1 MSDERRDLMLLLALG
16 ALWGTSY
23 LLIKLAITEIPPASL
38 TALRMCVAAMVLL
51 AWCAARKV
59 PLAGLR
65 AVWPF
70 TISCALLGNIL
81 PFTLIA
87 WAELSIDSAT
97 AALLLAFAPIGGMV
111 MAHMFSADERL
122 SLNVILGASG
132 GLAGLLLLLAPESGP
147 YTSTAYPLAKL
158 AVILAGLCYGANALS
173 SKRLRACRPEAAATA
188 VMLAAAGMSAPL
200 AAFVDQPWALNPSI
214 TALGIGAILGVF
226 QTALAAL
233 LLVVLITRRGA
244 IYFAQ
249 VNYLVPVFG
258 ALVGIVFLGE
268 RVGPQHVI
276 GITVILIS
284 LAIAQAR
291 MKLIRI

>member
-51 AWCAARKV
+51 TWCAARKV

-111 MAHMFSADERL
+111 MAHLLETEEPDNLLEARMWLFILMDTV
-122 SLNVILGASG
+122 NDPWVIG
-132 GLAGLLLLLAPESGP
+132 GQSVAGIARALDSQ
-147 YTSTAYPLAKL
+147 
-158 AVILAGLCYGANALS
+158 LS
-173 SKRLRACRPEAAATA
+173 SQQVEEARKRASIWATEA
-188 VMLAAAGMSAPL
+188 GEK
-200 AAFVDQPWALNPSI
+200 PS
-214 TALGIGAILGVF
+214 
-226 QTALAAL
+226 
-233 LLVVLITRRGA
+233 
-244 IYFAQ
+244 
-249 VNYLVPVFG
+249 
-258 ALVGIVFLGE
+258 E
-268 RVGPQHVI
+268 
-276 GITVILIS
+276 
-284 LAIAQAR
+284 
-291 MKLIRI
+291 

>member
-1 MSDERRDLMLLLALG
+1 MRFCALNRQFQSHFHAIHDHRRFKSCDVGVLVEYLSDELFVLRHGCHRDDEREVERPCH
-16 ALWGTSY
+16 
-23 LLIKLAITEIPPASL
+23 I
-38 TALRMCVAAMVLL
+38 V
-51 AWCAARKV
+51 
-59 PLAGLR
+59 
-65 AVWPF
+65 
-70 TISCALLGNIL
+70 ALLHQWQFQCI
-81 PFTLIA
+81 
-87 WAELSIDSAT
+87 
-97 AALLLAFAPIGGMV
+97 
-111 MAHMFSADERL
+111 
-122 SLNVILGASG
+122 
-132 GLAGLLLLLAPESGP
+132 
-147 YTSTAYPLAKL
+147 
-158 AVILAGLCYGANALS
+158 
-173 SKRLRACRPEAAATA
+173 
-188 VMLAAAGMSAPL
+188 
-200 AAFVDQPWALNPSI
+200 ALNPIHNVAPSMTESI
-214 TALGIGAILGVF
+214 TALGIGAILGVL